1 MIRNI
6 NNIDISSAI
15 LKSQRDGDTGNLS
28 NSVHIGVS
36 YESGLSKTDLQ
47 NYSLRLFICTTGNS
61 LKLWITCSSGTMSF

>member
-36 YESGLSKTDLQ
+36 KLLESYGLPVPAAQ
-47 NYSLRLFICTTGNS
+47 
-61 LKLWITCSSGTMSF
+61 